1 METKATEEAGNDV
14 MTPDMDLNDLGI
26 SVHRN
31 TLNRWYQI
39 MHMARLIDKKADNY
53 VKQGKGWSYHSS
65 FVGHDGIQ
73 LILGLSFRQKKDFLF
88 PYYRDLLTGYAA
100 GISVE
105 EIVMNGIS
113 KAGDV
118 ASGGRHMSNH
128 IAKPS
133 IRIQNVSSATANH
146 SLHAVG
152 VARAAKKYD
161 GDEIAFASFGDSSAS
176 EGYVLDRKSTRLNSS
191 HQ

>member
-1 METKATEEAGNDV
+1 MEANSSVEKD
-14 MTPDMDLNDLGI
+14 TPIPPLGLDLDDLGI
-26 SVHRN
+26 SVHKN

-39 MHMARLIDKKADNY
+39 MHMGRIIDQKAANY
-53 VKQGKGWSYHSS
+53 VKQGKGWSYQSS

-73 LILGLSFRQKKDFLF
+73 LILGLTFRQSKDFLF

-105 EIVMNGIS
+105 EIIMNGLS

-128 IAKPS
+128 ISKPS
-133 IRIQNVSSATANH
+133 IRIQNVSSATGNH
-146 SLHAVG
+146 ALHAAG
-152 VARAAKKYD
+152 V
-161 GDEIAFASFGDSSAS
+161 
-176 EGYVLDRKSTRLNSS
+176 
-191 HQ
+191 